1 MKKKPANPIKD
12 REKVLDI
19 QDYLK
24 SQNERDFVLFVTGIS
39 TGYRAGDLVEFKK
52 RTIQKSLDDG
62 YFEIL
67 ENKKKNSKNI
77 RQKNLKPRQVKI
89 NVNLA
94 VILSEYIEDME
105 DYEYVFKSRKGS
117 NSHIT
122 VPSVSR
128 ILRAAGEEFGLVN
141 ITAHSMRK
149 TYAYFIYVNSKFN
162 ITLVKDML
170 GHGTIEET
178 RRYLGLDKETYDKYN
193 DSLDE
198 LIII

>member
-12 REKVLDI
+12 RDKVLDI

-24 SQNERDFVLFVTGIS
+24 AQNERDYVLFVTGIS
-39 TGYRAGDLVEFKK
+39 TGYRAGDLVALK
-52 RTIQKSLDDG
+52 RRDVRRSLDDG

-67 ENKKKNSKNI
+67 EGKKKNSKNI
-77 RQKNLKPRQVKI
+77 RKKNLIARKVKI
-89 NVNLA
+89 NA
-94 VILSEYIEDME
+94 HLSVVLSKYIQEME
-105 DYEYVFKSRKGS
+105 NYEYVFKSRKGD
-117 NSHIT
+117 NKPIT
-122 VPSVSR
+122 VASVSR
-128 ILRAAGEEFGLVN
+128 ILRAAGEEFGLMN

-149 TYAYFIYVNSKFN
+149 TYACFIYANSKFN

-170 GHGTIEET
+170 GHGTIDET

-193 DSLDE
+193 DSLDD

>member
-52 RTIQKSLDDG
+52 RIIQKSLDDG

-89 NVNLA
+89 NANLA

-128 ILRAAGEEFGLVN
+128 ILRVAGEEFGLSN